1 MIFPLQEGP
10 FSQTGEF
17 KQSFDSLYVTDSPL
31 SVTNI
36 AEMAMFYS
44 NWPAFVNFPLDE
56 GAVSQKG
63 EFKQSLDSF
72 YVTHSPLSVTNIA
85 EMALF
90 YLNWP
95 VLMIFP
101 YRKGKLVQMVS
112 LNKVL
117 TVSMLQIVL

>member
-10 FSQTGEF
+10 VSQT
-17 KQSFDSLYVTDSPL
+17 
-31 SVTNI
+31 
-36 AEMAMFYS
+36 
-44 NWPAFVNFPLDE
+44 
-56 GAVSQKG
+56 G

-72 YVTHSPLSVTNIA
+72 YVTHSPLCVTNIV
-85 EMALF
+85 EMAMF

-101 YRKGKLVQMVS
+101 YRNGQLVQMVS

-117 TVSMLQIVL
+117 TVSMLPIVLYVLLT